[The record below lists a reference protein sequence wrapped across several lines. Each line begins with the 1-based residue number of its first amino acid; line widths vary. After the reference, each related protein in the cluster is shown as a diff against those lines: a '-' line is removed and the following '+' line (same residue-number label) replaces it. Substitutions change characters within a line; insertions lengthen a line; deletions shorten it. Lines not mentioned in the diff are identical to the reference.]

1 MVQTNAAA
9 DGSTPA
15 SASHEAGSDGLAP
28 VAVPPEPI
36 HWRGS
41 LPFLAMHAG
50 MLAVIWVGVS
60 PVALAIAIALY
71 VLRMFAITGFYHRY
85 FSHRTFHAGRAVQ
98 FLMAFSGTT
107 AVQRGP
113 LWWAAHHRYHHR
125 HSDEE
130 GDSHSPGRHGFWWS
144 HVGWFLTESGT
155 PTRERLVRDWIRYP
169 ELRFL
174 DRHFLLGPGLLAAG
188 TVGLGAWLEA
198 AFPRLGTSAA
208 QVFVWGFVVSTVVL
222 YHATY
227 TINSLS
233 HRFGSRRYETG
244 DDSRNNALLALFTLG
259 EGWHNNHHHYPGSAR
274 QGFYWWE
281 IDLTYYGL
289 RVLAA
294 LGVISRLKPV
304 PEKVLQRGRVS

>member
-1 MVQTNAAA
+1 M
-9 DGSTPA
+9 SHTPPA
-15 SASHEAGSDGLAP
+15 MEDDAIDRATHTEGAELWAP

-36 HWRGS
+36 HWSGS

-50 MLAVIWVGVS
+50 VLALFWVGVS
-60 PVALAIAIALY
+60 PIAVAFAVALY

-85 FSHRTFHAGRAVQ
+85 FSHRTFHTGRVFQ
-98 FLMAFSGTT
+98 FVMALSGTL

-125 HSDEE
+125 HSDEA
-130 GDSHSPGRHGFWWS
+130 GDAHSPGQHGFWWS
-144 HVGWFLTESGT
+144 HVGWFLTQSGT
-155 PTRERLVRDWIRYP
+155 PTREHLVRDWIRYP
-169 ELRFL
+169 ELRFV
-174 DRHFLLGPGLLAAG
+174 DRWFLIGPVLLAAG
-188 TVGLGAWLEA
+188 LLGLGAWLHV

-208 QVFVWGFVVSTVVL
+208 QLFVWGFVVSTVAV

-233 HRFGSRRYETG
+233 HRFGSRRFDTG
-244 DDSRNNALLALFTLG
+244 DDSRNNWLLALITLG

-289 RVLAA
+289 RLLAVL
-294 LGVISRLKPV
+294 GIISDLRPV
-304 PEKVLQRGRVS
+304 PAKVLEDRRLP